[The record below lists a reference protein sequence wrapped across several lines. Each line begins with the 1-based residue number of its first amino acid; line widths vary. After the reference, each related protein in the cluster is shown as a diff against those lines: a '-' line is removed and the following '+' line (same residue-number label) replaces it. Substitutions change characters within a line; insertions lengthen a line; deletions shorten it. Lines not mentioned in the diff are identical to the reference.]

1 MSGGHLADNV
11 MRFCRTLRA
20 AGLPIGPGKVIDA
33 LRAVACAGTERRDDF
48 YWSLHAV
55 LVNRRDQHVVFDQAF
70 HAFWRSPD
78 LLDRLAGVVM
88 PEIQRVED
96 TPPPA
101 ARRVAEAMA
110 GASGAENEATEP
122 EITFDASF
130 TASGHEVLQKLDFER
145 MSAAEIAAA
154 KQAIRRMGLAL
165 KRVATRRYR
174 TGHSGRRIDLR
185 RSLRA
190 ALRAGGDTIP
200 LLRRRPATRPPPLV
214 ILCDISGSMGRY
226 SRMLLHFMHALTSDR
241 DRVHSFVFG
250 TRLTNITRHLRHR
263 DVDLALDAVI
273 DEVEDW
279 SGGTRIGACL
289 HDFNKDWSRRVL
301 GQGAIVV
308 LISDGLD
315 RFGGAGLDEE
325 TERLHKSCRR
335 LIWLNPL
342 LRYDGFEAKAA
353 GVRAMLPHVDDFRPV
368 HNLASLADLARVLND
383 QQPATEQE
391 AA

>member
-1 MSGGHLADNV
+1 VSDHGHFADNV

-20 AGLPIGPGKVIDA
+20 AGLPIGPGQVIDA
-33 LRAVACAGTERRDDF
+33 LRAVGCAGTARRDDF

-55 LVNRRDQHVVFDQAF
+55 LVNRRNQHVVFDQAF

-78 LLDRLAGVVM
+78 LLTRLAGMVM
-88 PEIQRVED
+88 PDVRQVED
-96 TPPPA
+96 KQPPVS
-101 ARRVAEAMA
+101 RRVAEAMA
-110 GASGAENEATEP
+110 GGRDAREDSSEP
-122 EITFDASF
+122 DITFDAAL
-130 TASGHEVLQKLDFER
+130 TASGREVLQKLDFEQ

-154 KQAIRRMGLAL
+154 KQAIRRMGLAV

-174 TGHSGRRIDLR
+174 ASNRGLRIDLR

-190 ALRAGGDTIP
+190 GLRAGGDTIP
-200 LLRRRPATRPPPLV
+200 LLRRRRAVKPPPLV

-263 DVDLALDAVI
+263 DVDISLDAVI

-289 HDFNKDWSRRVL
+289 HTFNKHWSRRVL
-301 GQGAIVV
+301 GQGAIVI

-315 RFGGAGLDEE
+315 RLGGEGLDGE

-368 HNLASLADLARVLND
+368 HNLASLAELAQALGD
-383 QQPATEQE
+383 DKPHK
-391 AA
+391 AAA